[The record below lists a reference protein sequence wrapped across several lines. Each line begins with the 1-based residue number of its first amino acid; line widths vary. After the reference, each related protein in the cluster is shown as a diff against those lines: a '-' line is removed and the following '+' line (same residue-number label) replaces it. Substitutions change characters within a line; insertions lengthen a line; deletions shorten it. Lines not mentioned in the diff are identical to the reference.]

1 MARIVGNG
9 SHKGYP
15 RRPHSPLVRRLVEA
29 DGDPGKQRILGW
41 FKLVGDDELRRFGLS
56 ADDIEIIREF

>member
-1 MARIVGNG
+1 MAHVVGKG
-9 SHKGYP
+9 SRRGCP

-29 DGDPGKQRILGW
+29 DNDPGKQRILGW

-56 ADDIEIIREF
+56 ADDIEIIRGF